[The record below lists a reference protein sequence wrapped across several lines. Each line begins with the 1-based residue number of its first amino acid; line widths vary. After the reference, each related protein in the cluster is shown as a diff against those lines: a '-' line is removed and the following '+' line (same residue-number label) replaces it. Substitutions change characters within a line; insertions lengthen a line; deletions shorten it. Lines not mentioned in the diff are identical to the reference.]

1 MLIKPIMS
9 YHLTFVRIA
18 VIKTEETTM
27 LMKMWRKGNPCALM
41 AEMYI
46 GVTTM
51 PTSLWEK
58 HFIVGGKPLLLH
70 LQIL

>member
-1 MLIKPIMS
+1 MQIKPTMS
-9 YHLTFVRIA
+9 YHLTLVRIA

-27 LMKMWRKGNPCALM
+27 LVKMWRKGNPCALI

-51 PTSLWEK
+51 
-58 HFIVGGKPLLLH
+58 
-70 LQIL
+70 